1 MISALLPVDGY
12 KAAQPI
18 LETAILA
25 ANSNFLKQSTEEG
38 FLAAT
43 LLYRLA
49 NSSGLLRREDL
60 SRINSSPP
68 GSWGGGGVGG
78 GKT

>member
-1 MISALLPVDGY
+1 
-12 KAAQPI
+12 
-18 LETAILA
+18 LA

-49 NSSGLLRREDL
+49 TADGF
-60 SRINSSPP
+60 IFFFC
-68 GSWGGGGVGG
+68 GGGGGAGG
-78 GKT
+78 C

>member
-1 MISALLPVDGY
+1 MQILHSPDFYRFTVPKDIYLKINHFSADGY
-12 KAAQPI
+12 RAAQPI

-43 LLYRLA
+43 LLYR
-49 NSSGLLRREDL
+49 
-60 SRINSSPP
+60 
-68 GSWGGGGVGG
+68 W
-78 GKT
+78 